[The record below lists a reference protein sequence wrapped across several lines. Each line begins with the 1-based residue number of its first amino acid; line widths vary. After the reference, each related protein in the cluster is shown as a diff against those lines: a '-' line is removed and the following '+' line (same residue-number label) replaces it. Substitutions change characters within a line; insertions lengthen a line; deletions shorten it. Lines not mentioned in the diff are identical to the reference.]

1 MKFGDLEVP
10 PFVEAPILKQAID
23 MPLPCHWHQKP
34 FQDAPWNG
42 TQIPVPGHGACP
54 GWLHKFTTKFP
65 ANAYHIQ
72 PIVGSWQFP
81 VYDVESIAHTHTD
94 IHTLR
99 YVTLRYVT
107 YIYIY
112 ISDPGSNPWHTP
124 MIFPLPIP
132 PWDPQT
138 TSPLYVY
145 NPLPP
150 ILTSFPQF
158 KTPQVA
164 LLLGVLNIVYY

>member
-94 IHTLR
+94 IHTLHYVTLR

-107 YIYIY
+107 LRYVTLRYVTLHTYIYIY
-112 ISDPGSNPWHTP
+112 PIQDLTHGILPWYSPCRYLHE
-124 MIFPLPIP
+124 IP
-132 PWDPQT
+132 RPHPHCMYIILSPQ
-138 TSPLYVY
+138 Y
-145 NPLPP
+145 
-150 ILTSFPQF
+150 
-158 KTPQVA
+158 
-164 LLLGVLNIVYY
+164 